1 MRMKSLYILDPNAFD
16 TLYPQPERDEIAAL
30 ANFYAPL
37 QSPEMIADKPAI
49 LRDAEAVFA
58 GWGTPR
64 FDQTLLDAA
73 PNLKVVFYG
82 AGSVKGM
89 VSDAFWERGIQI
101 TTAYA
106 ANAVPVVEYTLAHIL
121 FGLRSGW
128 QHAQLYRRER
138 RFVRVPSAGA
148 YCSTVGIVSLGM
160 IGRQLVERLRTYDMN
175 IIAYDPFAAPM
186 PGVTLVSLE
195 EVFAQSDVVTIHTP
209 WLKETE
215 GLITGALI
223 ASMKPYATLINTAR
237 GAVMRESEMTAVLQN
252 RPDLVAVL
260 DVTHPEPADPGS
272 PLYSL
277 SNVIL
282 TPHIAGAM
290 GEEGRRLCQ
299 LILSELKRYLAGEP
313 LQYALTR
320 ERVKIMA

>member
-1 MRMKSLYILDPNAFD
+1 MKSIYILDPSAFD
-16 TLYPQPERDEIAAL
+16 TLFPTPEREQLAAL
-30 ANFYAPL
+30 ADFYAPL
-37 QSPEMIADKPAI
+37 QSPAMVAANPAI
-49 LRDAEAVFA
+49 LHEAEAVFA
-58 GWGTPR
+58 GWGAPP
-64 FDQTLLDAA
+64 FDQRLLAAA

-82 AGSVKGM
+82 AGSVKGL
-89 VSDAFWERGIQI
+89 VTEAFWQRGIQI

-148 YCSTVGIVSLGM
+148 YRSTVGIISLGM
-160 IGRQLVERLRTYDMN
+160 IGRQLVERLRTYDLN
-175 IIAYDPFAAPM
+175 ILAYDPFAAPL
-186 PGVTLVSLE
+186 PGVSLATLE
-195 EVFAQSDVVTIHTP
+195 EVFAHADVVTIHTP

-215 GLITGALI
+215 RLITGKLI

-237 GAVMRESEMTAVLQN
+237 GAVVAEDEMIDVLHN

-260 DVTHPEPADPGS
+260 DVTHPEPPEPGS

-290 GEEGRRLCQ
+290 GSEGRRLAQ
-299 LILSELKRYLAGEP
+299 LIIAEVQRYQAGEP
-313 LQYALTR
+313 LQYALTP

>member
-1 MRMKSLYILDPNAFD
+1 MKSLYILDPGAFE
-16 TLYPQPERDEIAAL
+16 TLYPLPERDQIASL
-30 ANFYAPL
+30 VDFYAPL
-37 QSPEMIADKPAI
+37 QSAEMLEENPAI
-49 LRDAEAVFA
+49 LHDAEAVFA
-58 GWGTPR
+58 GWGAPH
-64 FDQTLLDAA
+64 FDQPLLDAA
-73 PNLKVVFYG
+73 PKLKVVFYG
-82 AGSVKGM
+82 AGSVKSL
-89 VSDAFWERGIQI
+89 VTDAFWQRGIQI

-148 YCSTVGIVSLGM
+148 YGSTVGIVSLGM
-160 IGRQLVERLRTYDMN
+160 IGRQLVERLKTFDVN
-175 IIAYDPFAAPM
+175 ILAYDPFAAPL

-195 EVFAQSDVVTIHTP
+195 EVFAQSDVITIHTP

-223 ASMKPYATLINTAR
+223 ASMKPYSTLINTSR
-237 GAVMRESEMTAVLQN
+237 GAVIRENEMTDVLQR
-252 RPDLVAVL
+252 RPDLVAIL
-260 DVTHPEPADPGS
+260 DVTHPEPPDPGS

-282 TPHIAGAM
+282 TPHIGGAM
-290 GEEGRRLCQ
+290 GREGRRLCQ
-299 LILSELKRYLAGEP
+299 VMLAELKRYLAGEP
-313 LQYALTR
+313 LQFALTR
-320 ERVKIMA
+320 ERVQIMA